1 METNLSIKDLSNG
14 SVERNNFER
23 ITNKLIC
30 NFFPQ
35 TVLNDFKKNLQ
46 NSGKFIKKTN
56 GRMHSLVIGP
66 LIVGYEPMKFISA
79 IFTEFGGKL
88 NISQHGSNYGF
99 LESFPKMAAIEY
111 QACDRFITWGW
122 EKHSNYELDTKI
134 LPSPIMSKIRSQ
146 GQSKDAKIITLIS
159 NLIPLQGNN
168 LASVPEPNHAYGYR
182 SDKVKYLKKINEEYL
197 SSFRY
202 KPYMPDHRGLPDKK
216 FFSEKFPMIQII
228 EKDLMSQ
235 MRQSRLVVI
244 DHPGTSMLEA
254 FSMNVPVIIF
264 MNPKHWGISKDT
276 EIFFDDLISSE
287 ILHLSP
293 ESSATHTNKIWSDGR
308 NWWHQK
314 KVQDARMKFCDKF
327 AKSNDRWRNEWV
339 NFLNDYD

>member
-1 METNLSIKDLSNG
+1 
-14 SVERNNFER
+14 
-23 ITNKLIC
+23 
-30 NFFPQ
+30 
-35 TVLNDFKKNLQ
+35 
-46 NSGKFIKKTN
+46 
-56 GRMHSLVIGP
+56 
-66 LIVGYEPMKFISA
+66 
-79 IFTEFGGKL
+79 
-88 NISQHGSNYGF
+88 
-99 LESFPKMAAIEY
+99 
-111 QACDRFITWGW
+111 
-122 EKHSNYELDTKI
+122 
-134 LPSPIMSKIRSQ
+134 
-146 GQSKDAKIITLIS
+146 
-159 NLIPLQGNN
+159 
-168 LASVPEPNHAYGYR
+168 
-182 SDKVKYLKKINEEYL
+182 
-197 SSFRY
+197 
-202 KPYMPDHRGLPDKK
+202 
-216 FFSEKFPMIQII
+216 
-228 EKDLMSQ
+228 MSQ

-293 ESSATHTNKIWSDGR
+293 ESAATHTNKIWSDGR